1 MHTALQDHYPR
12 VEDLLRGA
20 AALARL
26 IDAPDT
32 VASADARLVRVASD
46 TCYTAQPLAVHT
58 TKANNNADKPPAAF
72 PCLLAAFLAAVPPAP
87 KKNQRPPEHDFA
99 RTEFLQRMPPPER
112 AALKRALGA
121 DVDALTAT
129 VRGAVSA
136 LTFDGAPL
144 PSSSTTTDA
153 TRAALDALHE
163 AASAQLAALK
173 LRLAHLD
180 RAQDALDLVD
190 TGVRALE
197 AFAQAGGD
205 AAIFALLPPP
215 TRKNVADAALKT
227 QRASNNNNNN
237 KRAKH

>member
-58 TKANNNADKPPAAF
+58 TTANNADDKKRPPAAF

-87 KKNQRPPEHDFA
+87 KKNQRQQEHDFA

-129 VRGAVSA
+129 VRGAASA

-144 PSSSTTTDA
+144 PSCASFSTDA
-153 TRAALDALHE
+153 PRAALDALHE
-163 AASAQLAALK
+163 AASAQLTTLQ
-173 LRLAHLD
+173 LLLAHLD

-197 AFAQAGGD
+197 AFDRAPFAEAGD
-205 AAIFALLPPP
+205 AAFVLPPP
-215 TRKNVADAALKT
+215 TRKNVVDA
-227 QRASNNNNNN
+227 SNNNN

>member
-1 MHTALQDHYPR
+1 MTSGQCSAQVGRNQGEDNGGRRSRVDDH
-12 VEDLLRGA
+12 VVG
-20 AALARL
+20 
-26 IDAPDT
+26 
-32 VASADARLVRVASD
+32 DAR
-46 TCYTAQPLAVHT
+46 
-58 TKANNNADKPPAAF
+58 
-72 PCLLAAFLAAVPPAP
+72 
-87 KKNQRPPEHDFA
+87 
-99 RTEFLQRMPPPER
+99 
-112 AALKRALGA
+112 A

-144 PSSSTTTDA
+144 PSAYSTTTDA

-197 AFAQAGGD
+197 AFAQPGGD
-205 AAIFALLPPP
+205 AAILALPPPP
-215 TRKNVADAALKT
+215 TRKNIADAALKT